1 MAQQGATDIARLEK
15 LKSSV
20 VEGVESR
27 RKLSQV
33 MNDTV
38 FSFGELAYQELETS
52 NYLTDVLEKNGFT
65 IERGIAG
72 MPTAWVA
79 RWGSGPPVIALGS
92 DIDCIPKANQKPG
105 VAYRE
110 ELVEGAP
117 GHGEGHNSGQ
127 AVNIVAA
134 LAVKDLMERAT
145 GFPARWCSGPAWPR
159 SFSPARPTWCAP
171 DCSRT

>member
-1 MAQQGATDIARLEK
+1 MVGMQAGKTGTLRGLAFATLLLAGGAPMAQQGATDIARLEK

-79 RWGSGPPVIALGS
+79 RWGSGLPSSRSAATSTASRRQTRSPALPTARS
-92 DIDCIPKANQKPG
+92 WSRARPAM
-105 VAYRE
+105 A
-110 ELVEGAP
+110 
-117 GHGEGHNSGQ
+117 
-127 AVNIVAA
+127 
-134 LAVKDLMERAT
+134 RAT
-145 GFPARWCSGPAWPR
+145 T
-159 SFSPARPTWCAP
+159 PARPSASSP
-171 DCSRT
+171 RSRSRT